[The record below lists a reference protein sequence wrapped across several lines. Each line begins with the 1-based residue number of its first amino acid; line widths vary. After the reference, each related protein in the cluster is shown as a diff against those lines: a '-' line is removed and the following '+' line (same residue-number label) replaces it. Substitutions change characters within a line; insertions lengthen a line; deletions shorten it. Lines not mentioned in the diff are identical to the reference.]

1 VRTAGDFSNV
11 KDAGMKEFVLG
22 SSEYIELNH
31 LLKTMGLC
39 DSGGQ
44 AKVIIAEGLVKV
56 DGEVE
61 LRKRC
66 KIRNGQVVEFEGR
79 KILVK

>member
-1 VRTAGDFSNV
+1 
-11 KDAGMKEFVLG
+11 MKEFILE

-31 LLKTMGLC
+31 LLKIMGLC
-39 DSGGQ
+39 DSGGM
-44 AKVIIAEGLVKV
+44 AKAVIAEGMVKV

-66 KIRNGQVVEFEGR
+66 KIRKGQVVEFEGR
-79 KILVK
+79 KIMVK

>member
-1 VRTAGDFSNV
+1 MTMV
-11 KDAGMKEFVLG
+11 KEFILEN
-22 SSEYIELNH
+22 SEYIELNH
-31 LLKTMGLC
+31 LLKILGYC
-39 DSGGQ
+39 DSGGM
-44 AKVIIAEGLVKV
+44 AKAVIAEGSVKV

-66 KIRNGQVVEFEGR
+66 KIRKGRVVEFEGR